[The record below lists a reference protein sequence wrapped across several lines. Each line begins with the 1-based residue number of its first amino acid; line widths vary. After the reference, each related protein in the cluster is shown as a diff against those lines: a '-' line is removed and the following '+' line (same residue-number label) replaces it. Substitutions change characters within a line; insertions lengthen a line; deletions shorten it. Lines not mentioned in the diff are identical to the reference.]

1 MTGEVNS
8 KTEPTPVQPFYE
20 RPEVQMVDI
29 PVGAGIPFGYE
40 RITNTKVGISGVYG
54 SWGKSYD
61 NAALPELVEQS
72 TGSRLEESE
81 RMNLAPLGFI
91 HRHHLSG
98 YSDQE
103 HIEIETEVGSRL
115 LQEAANASGWE
126 PEEVDAVLIGTSGP
140 VSENFTEDIASRA
153 GIREDALKVS
163 VHKACDG
170 STGALHLTLNP
181 DLAYN
186 RQSRFNLANI
196 LKGKK
201 VLVGG
206 IEGLSRFVQKSF
218 DKNALQ
224 LFGNGA
230 GIIGLI
236 PGKSM
241 EFLVGD
247 TQEVY
252 DEQGVLAVH
261 MFYPHSRQ
269 ADGDSMVEITEINPY
284 SLRFAGL
291 MNEPANG
298 LPITMARPMGMVK
311 LFVRNGVNIVQ
322 KVYQSYRHRMEQ
334 LGTIGKSVEV
344 TIVHHANM
352 KINSL
357 KQKKLSKIGID
368 LPMPWV
374 IKDFGNV
381 SAASNMIAFLR
392 ELPSMKPGDHIMF
405 DGFGAGTY
413 YDVFV
418 VSLGEAAE

>member
-1 MTGEVNS
+1 MTEEGKSRNE
-8 KTEPTPVQPFYE
+8 TTPVLPFYE
-20 RPEVQMVDI
+20 RPQVQMVDLPI
-29 PVGAGIPFGYE
+29 GAGIPFGFE
-40 RITNTKVGISGVYG
+40 RITNPKVGISGVYG
-54 SWGKSYD
+54 AWGKSYD
-61 NAALPELVEQS
+61 NATLPELVEQS
-72 TGSRLEESE
+72 TGTPLGESE
-81 RMNLAPLGFI
+81 RMDLAPLGFM
-91 HRHHLSG
+91 HRHHLPG
-98 YSDQE
+98 FSDQD
-103 HIEIETEVGSRL
+103 HIEIETQVGSRL
-115 LQEAANASGWE
+115 LQEAANASGWD

-140 VSENFTEDIASRA
+140 VSENFTEEIASRA

-181 DLAYN
+181 DLSYN
-186 RQSRFNLANI
+186 KSSRFNLAQI

-206 IEGLSRFVQKSF
+206 IEGLSRAVQKSF
-218 DKNALQ
+218 DKDALQ

-236 PGKSM
+236 PGRSM

-261 MFYPHSRQ
+261 MYYPHSRQ
-269 ADGDSMVEITEINPY
+269 IHGQSMVEVSEINPH

-291 MNEPANG
+291 MNEPTNG
-298 LPITMARPMGMVK
+298 LPVKMAGSMGMVK
-311 LFVRNGVNIVQ
+311 LFVRNGVIIVQ
-322 KVYQSYRHRMEQ
+322 KVYNSYRDKMEQ
-334 LGTIGKSVEV
+334 LGTIGKSIEV
-344 TIVHHANM
+344 AIVHHANL
-352 KINSL
+352 KINTL
-357 KQKKLSKIGID
+357 KQKNLIKEGIN

-374 IKDFGNV
+374 IKEFGNV

-392 ELPSMKPGDHIMF
+392 ELPKMKPGDHIMF

-418 VSLGEAAE
+418 VSLGEGVE

>member
-1 MTGEVNS
+1 MAAEDQNEQHIPIPS
-8 KTEPTPVQPFYE
+8 FYD
-20 RPEVQMVDI
+20 RPQVRLEDI
-29 PVGAGIPFGYE
+29 PIAGGVPFGYE
-40 RITNTKVGISGVYG
+40 TITNPIVGISGVYG
-54 SWGKSYD
+54 TWGKSYNNEEIPD
-61 NAALPELVEQS
+61 LVEQS
-72 TGSRLEESE
+72 FGRILPDAE
-81 RMNLAPLGFI
+81 RMNLEPLGFVR
-91 HRHHLSG
+91 RHHLTG
-98 YSDQE
+98 LSDDE
-103 HIEIETEVGSRL
+103 HKKIEIVVGARL
-115 LQEAANASGWE
+115 LQEAAKACGWE
-126 PEEVDAVLIGTSGP
+126 VEEVDAVMIGSSGP
-140 VSENFTEDIASRA
+140 VSVDFTEQIASQA
-153 GIREDALKVS
+153 GITEDALKVS

-170 STGALHLTLNP
+170 SAGALHLALNP
-181 DLAYN
+181 NLTYN
-186 RQSRFNLANI
+186 QQSNFNLANI
-196 LKGKK
+196 LEGKK

-206 IEGLSRFVQKSF
+206 IEGLSRFVQKSY
-218 DKNALQ
+218 DINAMQ

-241 EFLVGD
+241 KFLVGD

-261 MFYPHSRQ
+261 MYYPHSRQ
-269 ADGDSMVEITEINPY
+269 MHGDSMVEVTEVTPH

-298 LPITMARPMGMVK
+298 LPVIMAGPMGMVK

-322 KVYQSYRHRMEQ
+322 KVYQTYQQKMEQ
-334 LGTIGKSVEV
+334 LGTIGKNVEV
-344 TIVHHANM
+344 AIVHHANL

-357 KQKKLSKIGID
+357 KQKNLSKIGID

-374 IKDFGNV
+374 IKEFGNV

-392 ELPSMKPGDHIMF
+392 ELPKMKPGDHILF

-418 VSLGEAAE
+418 VSLGSSTE